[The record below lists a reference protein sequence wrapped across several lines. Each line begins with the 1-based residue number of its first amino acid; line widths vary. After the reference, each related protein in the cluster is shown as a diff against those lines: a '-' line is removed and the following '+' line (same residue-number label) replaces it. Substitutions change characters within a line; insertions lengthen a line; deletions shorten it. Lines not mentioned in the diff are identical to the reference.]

1 MAIYVYDKN
10 GKIIAGLNSNSANFD
25 KYKSEYESS
34 GYKVDSATSTSKP
47 ASKTQP
53 TTGYVKET
61 KATPTINYSNSS
73 DYPTSGS
80 VWVTRP
86 DGSQTATSARD
97 LQKLL
102 AKGYSYVGVRTNDTG
117 LYSSDGDLIQSKSGS
132 SNKNSSY
139 GSNIDNVYDQ
149 QRKSLIAQLKASI
162 AKAKGGYTD
171 MINKAPQTFQ
181 PLRNQTELTK
191 EQQLRSALERN
202 AATGDRGGIGRQGLL
217 GINTAAGNQ
226 MNQIDLQQQ
235 NVINDA
241 NSAISSLDEQAAF
254 EESSITADMASQK
267 LQALL
272 GEQTRIDEL
281 NRDQTEKAEELK
293 TKMSEDDRQRFI
305 DTIGRYSNDFTAQR
319 NQIRDDGDPS
329 NDWQIPYLEREAQNK
344 RAEAQAK
351 YQRQGYVSEDIA
363 AALGLKVGTMTDAYK
378 MSLQTANQKQLV
390 DNALKLFDD
399 IGYITP
405 QMAQILSAYGLPSD
419 AVSLVKL
426 KQQNTGGSGGGGGG
440 SSSGGSNGVEIPWY
454 LQ

>member
-1 MAIYVYDKN
+1 MATYVYDKD
-10 GKIIAGLNSNSANFD
+10 GKIIAGLNSNSSNFD
-25 KYKSEYESS
+25 KYKAEYESQ
-34 GYKVDSATSTSKP
+34 GYKVDTPTPSPKKPGKKQNFDVSSSMNPLELDGKGWYVTPEGKRLNPKYYDEYGNRLITPKATTSK
-47 ASKTQP
+47 A
-53 TTGYVKET
+53 TTSNNT
-61 KATPTINYSNSS
+61 NTI
-73 DYPTSGS
+73 DK
-80 VWVTRP
+80 
-86 DGSQTATSARD
+86 Q
-97 LQKLL
+97 
-102 AKGYSYVGVRTNDTG
+102 
-117 LYSSDGDLIQSKSGS
+117 
-132 SNKNSSY
+132 
-139 GSNIDNVYDQ
+139 YDQ
-149 QRKSLIAQLKASI
+149 QRKSLVAQLKASI

-171 MINKAPQTFQ
+171 MINKAPQTYQ
-181 PLRNQTELTK
+181 PLRNQTEVSK
-191 EQQLRSALERN
+191 ESQLMSMREALANQGN
-202 AATGDRGGIGRQGLL
+202 AGGTGRQELL
-217 GINTAAGNQ
+217 GINTSAGNQ
-226 MNQIDLQQQ
+226 MNDINLQQQ
-235 NVINDA
+235 NVVNDA
-241 NSAISSLDEQAAF
+241 NSAITSLDEQAAF
-254 EESSITADMASQK
+254 KESSITADMASQK

-440 SSSGGSNGVEIPWY
+440 SSGNGLSW
-454 LQ
+454 

>member
-1 MAIYVYDKN
+1 
-10 GKIIAGLNSNSANFD
+10 
-25 KYKSEYESS
+25 
-34 GYKVDSATSTSKP
+34 
-47 ASKTQP
+47 
-53 TTGYVKET
+53 
-61 KATPTINYSNSS
+61 
-73 DYPTSGS
+73 
-80 VWVTRP
+80 
-86 DGSQTATSARD
+86 
-97 LQKLL
+97 
-102 AKGYSYVGVRTNDTG
+102 
-117 LYSSDGDLIQSKSGS
+117 
-132 SNKNSSY
+132 
-139 GSNIDNVYDQ
+139 
-149 QRKSLIAQLKASI
+149 
-162 AKAKGGYTD
+162 
-171 MINKAPQTFQ
+171 
-181 PLRNQTELTK
+181 
-191 EQQLRSALERN
+191 
-202 AATGDRGGIGRQGLL
+202 
-217 GINTAAGNQ
+217 
-226 MNQIDLQQQ
+226 
-235 NVINDA
+235 
-241 NSAISSLDEQAAF
+241 
-254 EESSITADMASQK
+254 
-267 LQALL
+267 LL

-440 SSSGGSNGVEIPWY
+440 SSGNGLSW
-454 LQ
+454 